1 MIANLRR
8 PFFLVALA
16 LIALV
21 VLIGLGGSAI
31 IAGAAPQAASPQQLI
46 PNARDLDR
54 VFGLLGADVD
64 ADSALEDIGDALDDM
79 SAEEMKE
86 LLTQDNPPG
95 LGIPYLMLVDGI
107 LLFTVG
113 LIGVSL
119 FVGQQV
125 HGRIQGGAT
134 LIFSLILLLL
144 TIGLVI
150 RAIIELMLM
159 ISLLLAIPFG
169 TLVYMARYA
178 FFPRGAA
185 IAILGLLMTLKIA
198 FVAFLLFAHQRFVQN
213 KGLVFL
219 IATSLLGNIIVLFL
233 VSLVPAFLVSITDAI
248 AAIIVAILAA
258 IWLIIL
264 LIGAIPAVAKA
275 LRP

>member
-1 MIANLRR
+1 MVANLRR

-79 SAEEMKE
+79 SAEQMQE

-144 TIGLVI
+144 TIGLII

-198 FVAFLLFAHQRFVQN
+198 FAAFLLLAHQRFVQN
-213 KGLVFL
+213 KGLVLL

-233 VSLVPAFLVSITDAI
+233 VSLVPSFLVSITDAI

>member
-1 MIANLRR
+1 MIANLRT
-8 PFFLVALA
+8 PFFIAALV
-16 LIALV
+16 LITVV

-54 VFGLLGADVD
+54 VFGLLGEDID

-79 SAEEMKE
+79 SAEEMNA
-86 LLTQDNPPG
+86 LLAQDNPPG
-95 LGIPYLMLVDGI
+95 LGIPYLMLVDGV

-134 LIFSLILLLL
+134 LIFSLILLLV

-150 RAIIELMLM
+150 RAVIELLLM
-159 ISLLLAIPFG
+159 VSLLVAVPFG
-169 TLVYMARYA
+169 TLAYMARYA

-185 IAILGLLMTLKIA
+185 LAILGLLMTLKIA
-198 FVAFLLFAHQRFVQN
+198 FGVCLLLAHQRFLQN
-213 KGLVFL
+213 RGLVL
-219 IATSLLGNIIVLFL
+219 LVATSLLGTIIVIFL
-233 VSLVPAFLVSITDAI
+233 LSLVPGFLVSIFDAI

-264 LIGAIPAVAKA
+264 LIGSIPAVVRA

>member
-1 MIANLRR
+1 MIANLRQ
-8 PFFLVALA
+8 PFFLAALA
-16 LIALV
+16 LLALV

-31 IAGAAPQAASPQQLI
+31 IAGATTQVTSLQQLI
-46 PNARDLDR
+46 PSAADLEP
-54 VFGLLGADVD
+54 VFEPLGLDAGGAVD
-64 ADSALEDIGDALDDM
+64 EIGEAIDDM
-79 SAEEMKE
+79 SAEEVND
-86 LLTQDNPPG
+86 LLAQDNPPG
-95 LGIPYLMLVDGI
+95 MGIPYLMLVDGV

-144 TIGLVI
+144 TIGLII
-150 RAIIELMLM
+150 RAVIELMLM
-159 ISLLLAIPFG
+159 ISLFLAVPFG
-169 TLVYMARYA
+169 TLAYMARYA

-185 IAILGLLMTLKIA
+185 IAVLSLLMTLKIA
-198 FVAFLLFAHQRFVQN
+198 FVVCLFLAHQRFIQN
-213 KGLVFL
+213 KGLVLL

-233 VSLVPAFLVSITDAI
+233 LSLVPSFLVSITDAI

-258 IWLIIL
+258 IWLIIM
-264 LIGAIPAVAKA
+264 LIGSIPAVAKA
-275 LRP
+275 LRR